1 MSTLGTTSPDLAKDR
16 ATALTDELFARGL
29 DSLLLADL
37 DLVGGEQLGTV
48 DASGGEQLVTA
59 DARADLQTGSP
70 ARGQDTTSPG
80 LAKDR
85 ATVPTDEVFASGFDW
100 L

>member
-1 MSTLGTTSPDLAKDR
+1 MSTLGTTSSGLAKDR
-16 ATALTDELFARGL
+16 ATALTDAVFARGC
-29 DSLLLADL
+29 DALLLADL

-48 DASGGEQLVTA
+48 DA
-59 DARADLQTGSP
+59 RAGVLTGAP
-70 ARGQDTTSPG
+70 ARGQGATSPG

-85 ATVPTDEVFASGFDW
+85 VATLTDELFASSLDAGDHT

>member
-1 MSTLGTTSPDLAKDR
+1 MSTLGTTSPGLAKDS
-16 ATALTDELFARGL
+16 ATALTDAVFARGS
-29 DSLLLADL
+29 DSGFLAGL

-48 DASGGEQLVTA
+48 E
-59 DARADLQTGSP
+59 ARAGVLTGAP
-70 ARGQDTTSPG
+70 ARGQGATSPG

-85 ATVPTDEVFASGFDW
+85 VTTLTDELFASSLDAGDHT

>member
-1 MSTLGTTSPDLAKDR
+1 MSTLGTTSPGLAKDS
-16 ATALTDELFARGL
+16 ATALTDAVFARGS
-29 DSLLLADL
+29 DSGFLAGL

-48 DASGGEQLVTA
+48 DA
-59 DARADLQTGSP
+59 RAGVLTGAP
-70 ARGQDTTSPG
+70 ARGQGATSPG

-85 ATVPTDEVFASGFDW
+85 VTTLTDELFASVFDAGDHT

>member
-1 MSTLGTTSPDLAKDR
+1 MSTLGTTSPGLAKDS
-16 ATALTDELFARGL
+16 ATALTDAVFVRGC
-29 DSLLLADL
+29 DSLFLVGL

-48 DASGGEQLVTA
+48 DV
-59 DARADLQTGSP
+59 RAGLLTGSP
-70 ARGQDTTSPG
+70 ARGQGATSPG

-85 ATVPTDEVFASGFDW
+85 VTTLTDELFASGFDAGDHT